1 MEQNDSV
8 MNKFINNLPVELH
21 LYDPVV
27 GHYSAC
33 GPGTRTADR
42 IKKYV
47 ETGDTN
53 QIYKNELDKNCFYH
67 DVAYGKHKDVSNRL
81 NADKVLMDAAIGIA
95 NDPSKN
101 EWERKLAGLVALFF
115 HKKIQAGIGI

>member
-21 LYDPVV
+21 LYDPLV

-42 IKKYV
+42 IKKICW
-47 ETGDTN
+47 DWW
-53 QIYKNELDKNCFYH
+53 YKS
-67 DVAYGKHKDVSNRL
+67 V
-81 NADKVLMDAAIGIA
+81 I
-95 NDPSKN
+95 
-101 EWERKLAGLVALFF
+101 
-115 HKKIQAGIGI
+115 KKWAR